1 MSFKEAVMAAVATVF
16 TATAVMAQDGPSQ
29 PFVMGDI
36 VYGAADAPVEV
47 IEYGSMTCPHCGHFA
62 SDTFP
67 QVKKEL
73 IETGKIRFVF
83 RNFVRDRYDMAV
95 AVISR
100 CTADVNV
107 TKQLLDAY
115 FTRQDE
121 WMRAQNPYE
130 VIAAIATESGIAQ
143 DEMSRCISDQEA
155 QKHLAEMT
163 QNGIETYKI
172 NGIPYIMVNGKHLAG
187 HSFEDVKEA
196 VEAAK

>member
-1 MSFKEAVMAAVATVF
+1 MSFKKGFLAAAAMVFTTAVA
-16 TATAVMAQDGPSQ
+16 AQDGPSQ
-29 PFVMGDI
+29 PFVSGDL
-36 VYGAADAPVEV
+36 VYGSPDAPVEV

-62 SDTFP
+62 RDTFP
-67 QVKKEL
+67 QVKQEL
-73 IETGKIRFVF
+73 IDTGKVRFVF

-100 CTADVNV
+100 CTTDRDV
-107 TKQLLDAY
+107 TKQLVDTY

-130 VIAAIATESGIAQ
+130 VIAGIAEEAGITQ
-143 DEMSRCISDQEA
+143 PEMSRCISDQEA

-163 QNGIETYKI
+163 QNGIQTYKI
-172 NGIPYIMVNGKHLAG
+172 NSIPYIMVNGKHLEA
-187 HSFEDVKEA
+187 HSFEAVKEA